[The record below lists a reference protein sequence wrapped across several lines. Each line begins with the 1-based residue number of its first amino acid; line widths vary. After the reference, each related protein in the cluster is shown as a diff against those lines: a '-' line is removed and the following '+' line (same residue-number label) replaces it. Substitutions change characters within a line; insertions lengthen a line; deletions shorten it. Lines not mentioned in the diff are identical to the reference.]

1 MRMMH
6 VYVKIYP
13 SIENPNMKLGPLHLL
28 PQLVASI
35 VFISFGVVAAFCCA
49 IVDGVFAARHIVS
62 ITKAYLTYSVNLD
75 HPNSTTNNGLL
86 IGHQA
91 TLDASPPRRP
101 AHIFQA
107 GVAATPFL

>member
-13 SIENPNMKLGPLHLL
+13 SVENPNMKLVPLHLL

-62 ITKAYLTYSVNLD
+62 ITKAYLTYPVNLD
-75 HPNSTTNNGLL
+75 LERASYWAPGYIRRILDVLL
-86 IGHQA
+86 TSFRLG
-91 TLDASPPRRP
+91 
-101 AHIFQA
+101 
-107 GVAATPFL
+107 

>member
-62 ITKAYLTYSVNLD
+62 ITKAYLTYPVNVGYSNYTLI
-75 HPNSTTNNGLL
+75 TGFLL
-86 IGHQA
+86 GARLH
-91 TLDASPPRRP
+91 
-101 AHIFQA
+101 
-107 GVAATPFL
+107 